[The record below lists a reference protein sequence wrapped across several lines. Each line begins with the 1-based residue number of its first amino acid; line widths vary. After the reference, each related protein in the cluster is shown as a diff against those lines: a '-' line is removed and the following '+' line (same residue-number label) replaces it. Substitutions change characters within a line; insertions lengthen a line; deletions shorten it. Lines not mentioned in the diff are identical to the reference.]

1 MAGLLYLGMIRQP
14 SLSLANPLLL
24 PSVAAAVIGG
34 TSIFGGRG
42 SYAGAIIGALILRVL
57 DTMLTLLQMP
67 EGARTALFGVI
78 ILAVTAIYVRITGS
92 R

>member
-1 MAGLLYLGMIRQP
+1 
-14 SLSLANPLLL
+14 
-24 PSVAAAVIGG
+24 
-34 TSIFGGRG
+34 
-42 SYAGAIIGALILRVL
+42 
-57 DTMLTLLQMP
+57 MLTLLQMP